1 MTLPARYISTSIAR
15 PPREVYDFASNPEN
29 LPLWAAG
36 LSGSI
41 SNIDGAWI
49 AESGLGRV
57 RVEFAPPNEF
67 GVLDHTVTLASGES
81 FYNPMRTFAERATA
95 AKLSSRCSAGPS
107 VDDEEFEAD
116 AAAVARDLATLKGI
130 LER

>member
-1 MTLPARYISTSIAR
+1 MTLPARYISISIAR
-15 PPREVYDFASNPEN
+15 PPREVYDFVSDPEN

-41 SNIDGAWI
+41 SNVDGAWI

-57 RVEFAPPNEF
+57 RVEFAPSNEF
-67 GVLDHTVTLASGES
+67 GVLDHTVTVASGES
-81 FYNPMRTFAERATA
+81 FSNPMRTFANGEGSEVVFTLFR
-95 AKLSSRCSAGPS
+95 RPG

>member
-1 MTLPARYISTSIAR
+1 MTLPARYISTSVAR
-15 PPREVYDFASNPEN
+15 SFREVYDFASNPEN

-41 SNIDGAWI
+41 SNIDGEWI
-49 AESGLGRV
+49 AESGMGSV
-57 RVEFAPPNEF
+57 TVEFAVPNEF

-81 FYNPMRTFAERATA
+81 FYVPMRTFANGEGSEIVFTLFRQ
-95 AKLSSRCSAGPS
+95 RD
-107 VDDEEFEAD
+107 VDDEAFEAD

-130 LER
+130 LEL

>member
-41 SNIDGAWI
+41 SNVDGAWI
-49 AESGLGRV
+49 AESALGRA
-57 RVEFAPPNEF
+57 RVEFAPSNEF
-67 GVLDHTVTLASGES
+67 GVLDHTVTFATGES
-81 FYNPMRTFAERATA
+81 FYNPVRTFANGEGSEVVFTLFR
-95 AKLSSRCSAGPS
+95 RPG

>member
-1 MTLPARYISTSIAR
+1 MTLPARYISISIAR

-41 SNIDGAWI
+41 SNVDGAWI

-57 RVEFAPPNEF
+57 RVEFAPSNEF

-81 FYNPMRTFAERATA
+81 FYNPMRTFANGEGSEVVFTLFR
-95 AKLSSRCSAGPS
+95 RPG

>member
-1 MTLPARYISTSIAR
+1 MTLPTRYISTSIAR
-15 PPREVYDFASNPEN
+15 SFRDVYDFASNPEN

-41 SNIDGAWI
+41 SNIDGSWI
-49 AESGLGRV
+49 AESGMGRV

-67 GVLDHTVTLASGES
+67 GVLDHTVTFPTGES
-81 FYNPMRTFAERATA
+81 FYNPLRTFANGEGSEIVFTLFR
-95 AKLSSRCSAGPS
+95 RPG
-107 VDDEEFEAD
+107 VDDAEFESD

>member
-1 MTLPARYISTSIAR
+1 MMPSRYISTSIAR
-15 PPREVYDFASNPEN
+15 TTREVYDFASNPEN

-57 RVEFAPPNEF
+57 RVEFAPPNEL
-67 GVLDHTVTLASGES
+67 GVLDHTVTLATGES
-81 FYNPMRTFAERATA
+81 FYNPVRTFANGEDSEIVFTLFR
-95 AKLSSRCSAGPS
+95 GPD
-107 VDDEEFEAD
+107 VDDEKFEAD